1 MPEQILSAGVYQTEN
16 DQSYVP
22 PGSSATG
29 LAVVGPTTKGPAFV
43 PTDVTSYQEFVAKFG
58 AGGET
63 YVPQTVQNYLQAG
76 DSVKVVRVLGNGG
89 WQYNSANRLAA
100 IVSSSTILAVFY
112 PTKNENFTTANL
124 NSSSFTNPNLSGSL
138 DNLRLTLSG
147 SDIVANSCRITA
159 SFNPTDSNYITKL
172 IGTDSNFKTGS
183 AFPYLFFGNF
193 ITASRPTAANYT
205 NSSAS
210 IVQTTSNVT
219 FTSSFAGGYDHAQTP
234 WILSDGGVRLF
245 KIHHL
250 SDGFLTNKDIKISI
264 SNITKYSGNAY
275 STFNVLVRDFNDSD
289 KNPSVYEQYTN
300 VSLDP
305 DAPNYIARAIGDRYS
320 LYDLNNN
327 KVVSFG
333 NYANIS
339 SYIRVEVDP
348 SVDAGSISPSVFPN
362 GFEALFETIAGF
374 GNNRLPAAT
383 YVSSSASSIVYSGFD
398 YSNQDNVYNYLNPVP
413 SEAVT
418 GSNTIFAISASVDNK
433 FTVPFQGGT
442 DGMNYAVIK
451 RMGSAIS
458 TNGTNVFGFNLST
471 STSAGTVS
479 YSTAFN
485 ILANTEMYKFKLLV
499 VPGVLEQ
506 YHAPVTLLA
515 QTMVENRTDAVY
527 LRDLTGMEQTVA
539 TAVATVAG
547 IDSSYSAAYYPWV
560 QVKDINSNRLMFVPP
575 SVVVPQAYAYNDR
588 VAAEW
593 FAPAGLNRGGLGG
606 VIDTR
611 FRLSKADRDALYAA
625 RINPIVK
632 FQDTSAV
639 IWGQKTLQVRETA
652 LNRINVRR
660 LLIEL
665 RDFIGNVSRNFVFEQ
680 NTNATRDRFLAVVTP
695 YMESVQS
702 RQGLFAFRIQI
713 DETLNTDDVIDRNQL
728 VGKIYISPT
737 KSIEFILL
745 EFNIQPTGSTFS

>member
-1 MPEQILSAGVYQTEN
+1 MSEQIISAGVYQTEN

-22 PGSSATG
+22 PGSATTG
-29 LAVVGPTTKGPAFV
+29 LAVVGPTAKGAAFV
-43 PTDVTSYQEFVAKFG
+43 PTDVTSYQDFKAIFG
-58 AGGET
+58 VSGDS
-63 YVPQTVQNYLQAG
+63 YVPQTVASYLQAG

-89 WQYNSANRLAA
+89 WQYNTTNRLAA
-100 IVSSSTILAVFY
+100 IVSSSTILAVFHPSKTDNY
-112 PTKNENFTTANL
+112 TTANL
-124 NSSSFTNPNLSGSL
+124 NSSSFSSANGSASLDTLRLSLSGSNIL
-138 DNLRLTLSG
+138 NTQ
-147 SDIVANSCRITA
+147 VTA
-159 SFNPTDSNYITKL
+159 SFNPVDSNYITKL
-172 IGTDSNFKTGS
+172 IGTDANFRTSS

-193 ITASRPTAANYT
+193 VSASRPLAINYT

-210 IVQTTSNVT
+210 IVLTTSNTT
-219 FTSSFAGGYDHAQTP
+219 FTSSYAGGYDNAQTP
-234 WILSDGGVRLF
+234 WIISDGGVRLF
-245 KIHHL
+245 KFHHL
-250 SDGFLTNKDIKISI
+250 SDGFMTNNDIKISI
-264 SNITKYSGNAY
+264 SNITKYTSNTAY
-275 STFNVLVRDFNDSD
+275 STFNVLVRSISDSD

-305 DAPNYIARAIGDRYS
+305 NSPNYIARAIGDRYS
-320 LYDLNNN
+320 RYDINNN
-327 KVVSFG
+327 KVISFG
-333 NYANIS
+333 NYANVS
-339 SYIRVEVDP
+339 SYIRVEVAAG
-348 SVDAGSISPSVFPN
+348 VDAGSIAANVYPN

-374 GNNRLPAAT
+374 GTNRLPAAT
-383 YVSSSASSIVYSGFD
+383 FVTSSVSSFIYSGFD
-398 YSNQDNVYNYLNPVP
+398 YTNQDNVYNYLNPVP
-413 SEAVT
+413 SEAVVGNNVAYT
-418 GSNTIFAISASVDNK
+418 ISASVDNK
-433 FTVPFQGGT
+433 FTVPLQGGT

-451 RMGSAIS
+451 RMGSSIS
-458 TNGTNVFGFNLST
+458 TNGTNVFGFDLST
-471 STSAGTVS
+471 STTAGTVS
-479 YSTAFN
+479 YNTALN

-547 IDSSYSAAYYPWV
+547 IDSSYSATYYPWV
-560 QVKDINSNRLMFVPP
+560 QVKDTESNRLIFVPP
-575 SVVVPQAYAYNDR
+575 SVVVPQAYAYNDK

-611 FRLSKADRDALYAA
+611 FRLSKADRDALYNA
-625 RINPIVK
+625 RINPIAK
-632 FQDTSAV
+632 FQDTGAV

-665 RDFIGNVSRNFVFEQ
+665 RDFIGGVSRNFVFEQ
-680 NTNATRDRFLAVVTP
+680 NTNATRDRFLSVVNP

-713 DETLNTDDVIDRNQL
+713 DESLNTDDVIDRNQL

-737 KSIEFILL
+737 KTIEFILL